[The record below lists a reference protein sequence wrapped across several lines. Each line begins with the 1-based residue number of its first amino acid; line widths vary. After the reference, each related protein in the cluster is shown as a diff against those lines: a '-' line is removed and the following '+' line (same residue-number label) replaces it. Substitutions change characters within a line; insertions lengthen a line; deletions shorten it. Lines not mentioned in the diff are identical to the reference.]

1 MSYQL
6 ILTASERQ
14 AIDWVGHRYGHGDAL
29 YKLLW
34 LESEATPINDD
45 YEPSLDLWDGWCDTC
60 PIMFTIPEYA
70 AWQIR
75 EIGEECEYRW
85 DCFAY
90 ELTNKL
96 NHFCDSIV

>member
-14 AIDWVGHRYGHGDAL
+14 AIDWVGHRYSHGNKL

-34 LESEATPINDD
+34 LKSDANFVGL
-45 YEPSLDLWDGWCDTC
+45 SLELNDGWCDLC
-60 PIMFTIPEYA
+60 PIMFTIPEHI
-70 AWQIR
+70 AWQIKK
-75 EIGEECEYRW
+75 IGKECEFRW
-85 DCFAY
+85 DCFAD
-90 ELTNKL
+90 ELKAKL